1 MSMKDDSD
9 DNDEDEDG
17 DVVEKDETHEEKEND
32 DENKIKKDDPQED
45 QNKLQIDQPDNTG
58 HCETEVGNTDAMT
71 EVVLIPNSEALT
83 LIIDTPLETTES
95 GAYVLSIGNKKR
107 KRSRKQKTLTAK
119 QVVCKRL
126 SLKKPRLTPMSPRPR
141 KEGKHGNR
149 FQAGDLPSPSQMQ
162 LEDE

>member
-1 MSMKDDSD
+1 M
-9 DNDEDEDG
+9 
-17 DVVEKDETHEEKEND
+17 
-32 DENKIKKDDPQED
+32 
-45 QNKLQIDQPDNTG
+45 G

-95 GAYVLSIGNKKR
+95 GAHVPSIGNTKR

-126 SLKKPRLTPMSPRPR
+126 SLKKPLLTPLSPRLR
-141 KEGKHGNR
+141 KQGKQGNPV
-149 FQAGDLPSPSQMQ
+149 PSRRSSATQP
-162 LEDE
+162 DAA